1 MKLSQTLDRNEL
13 SREVLESIEPLTQAN
28 INELIEKYCT
38 QLEKNGK
45 RLDKGD
51 KVRLAQLIRSDK
63 LKVGMSI
70 SSSITSKLLEDN
82 DIFPVLINSSASPE
96 YVDGDDE

>member
-13 SREVLESIEPLTQAN
+13 SREVLESIEPLTRAN

-63 LKVGMSI
+63 LKIGMCI

-82 DIFPVLINSSASPE
+82 DIFPVLIN
-96 YVDGDDE
+96 